1 MQIRDI
7 SNAFKQGDFVKIF
20 GQVRTFIDDDGKEH
34 SNLRFLMS
42 KLLKL
47 K

>member
-1 MQIRDI
+1 MYVRDI
-7 SNAFKQGDFVKIF
+7 SNAFKQDDFIKLF
-20 GQVRTFIDDDGKEH
+20 GQVRTPIDDDGKEH
-34 SNLRFLMS
+34 SNLRILTF